1 MAFRN
6 LIRSLVLAAC
16 FLPPVLGA
24 DQAGPAASKPASAD
38 AVGTWK
44 WSYTAGDGAPLEARI
59 VLRRVEGKLEGVARG
74 ADGLEVPLE
83 QLSFATNQLR
93 FELSRVFAGKKI
105 TTQYRGTI
113 TGDQLKGQVLMGKEG
128 SGRSRD
134 WEAVREKPTPPAQ
147 SP

>member
-1 MAFRN
+1 MATLNF
-6 LIRSLVLAAC
+6 IRSLALAAC
-16 FLPPVLGA
+16 LVLPALGA
-24 DQAGPAASKPASAD
+24 DQPAAPAAPAAGAD

-44 WSYTAGDGAPLEARI
+44 WGYTAGDGTTLEARI

-113 TGDQLKGQVLMGKEG
+113 TGDRLKGQVLMGKEG
-128 SGRSRD
+128 LGRSRD
-134 WEAVREKPTPPAQ
+134 WEAVREKPAAPAQ